1 MVCRDLTDSNSSL
14 PAARRGSGLYEAL
27 YQCLEHIGPHQL
39 APIHL
44 FQILE
49 REESVPSVKYSYFFL
64 VPFPSLGCKHRV
76 SQLQVRRKACA
87 FLLSSAQTKR
97 SRLRKL
103 VKDVLHSN
111 MGNVAEDPKFL
122 VFGGCGSWFLLQKW
136 DLHGQ
141 HWAGGHLDTGRIESQ
156 PALRGKT
163 SYLYP

>member
-1 MVCRDLTDSNSSL
+1 MHLGLAAKSWCAGISLTPTAPYRPHVEGVDFTR
-14 PAARRGSGLYEAL
+14 AAHF

-49 REESVPSVKYSYFFL
+49 QEESVPSVKCSYFFL

-122 VFGGCGSWFLLQKW
+122 VFGAVGLGFSCRSGISM
-136 DLHGQ
+136 
-141 HWAGGHLDTGRIESQ
+141 ANTGRGG
-156 PALRGKT
+156 RGT
-163 SYLYP
+163 